1 MAKILL
7 YDSIAGLHF
16 AYAKGEN
23 EVPDKLAAEWVK
35 CGLAEYI
42 GAAKKSPI
50 DGGRG
55 VETAEKAIS
64 QQAKKAEKR

>member
-1 MAKILL
+1 MVKILL
-7 YDSIAGLHF
+7 KESVAGLNF

-42 GAAKKSPI
+42 GAANLSAVASAKAETRPSP
-50 DGGRG
+50 
-55 VETAEKAIS
+55 
-64 QQAKKAEKR
+64 QAKKAEKR

>member
-7 YDSIAGLHF
+7 KESIAGLNF

-23 EVPDKLAAEWVK
+23 EVPDQLATEWVK
-35 CGLAEYI
+35 VGLAEYI
-42 GAAKKSPI
+42 GAAKTPHQ
-50 DGGRG
+50 
-55 VETAEKAIS
+55 TAEKAIS

>member
-42 GAAKKSPI
+42 GAAKSPHQ
-50 DGGRG
+50 
-55 VETAEKAIS
+55 TAEKAIS